1 MKKILL
7 FLTCALAS
15 AVSAVQAEPFSW
27 PQDEK
32 MAVSLSYDDTL
43 NSQLDNAIPTLNQY
57 NLKGSF
63 YLLLSTPV
71 ITERLGEWRAAAEA
85 GHELGN
91 HTIYHGCSKS
101 QPDRDWVKP
110 YNDIDKRT
118 REQMRDEI
126 LVANA
131 FLHSIDG
138 QTERTFT
145 PPCGDVET
153 SDGNYLEAID
163 DLFVG
168 IKGYTPGQPQDF
180 SLVVLPNGHSG
191 DELIA
196 AVESAAQKHKLLNI
210 IFHGIGGDHL
220 SVSAEAHE
228 KLVEYLADNRDI
240 YWTDTYRNIVKHT
253 AGK

>member
-1 MKKILL
+1 MKNILL
-7 FLTCALAS
+7 IITSVLVAS
-15 AVSAVQAEPFSW
+15 FSHAEPFSW
-27 PQDEK
+27 PQGEK

-43 NSQLDNAIPTLNQY
+43 NSQLDNAIPTLDKY
-57 NLKGSF
+57 GLKGSF

-71 ITERLGEWRAAAEA
+71 ITERLDEWRSAASA

-101 QPDRDWVKP
+101 HPNRDWVKP
-110 YNDIDKRT
+110 YNDMDKRT

-145 PPCGDVET
+145 PPCGDVLT
-153 SDGNYLEAID
+153 SDGNYLDVID
-163 DLFVG
+163 DIFVG
-168 IKGYTPGQPQDF
+168 IKGSVAGQPQSF
-180 SLVVLPNGHSG
+180 SLVVQPNGHSG
-191 DELIA
+191 DEMIA
-196 AVESAAQKHKLLNI
+196 AVKSATQKYKLLNI

-220 SVSAEAHE
+220 SVSTEAHE
-228 KLVEYLADNRDI
+228 KLVKFLADNRDI
-240 YWTDTYRNIVKHT
+240 YWTDTYLNIMKYVN
-253 AGK
+253 GE